1 MKASQVK
8 PSSWRF
14 GLNNPRINILMR
26 KWEGIRKNVDNMEN
40 TMLKLMQNPQTTPEQ
55 LSMAAKLY
63 ADVSQRLADCAKS
76 VDDYLYLG
84 IKPEP
89 KQSVHMMSCVT
100 TKSGNEDDCNCK
112 DWQQVEM

>member
-14 GLNNPRINILMR
+14 GLSNPKINILMR

-55 LSMAAKLY
+55 LSMVAKLY
-63 ADVSQRLADCAKS
+63 ADVTLKLSDCAKA
-76 VDDYLYLG
+76 VDDYLYHG
-84 IKPEP
+84 TKPKP
-89 KQSVHMMSCVT
+89 MSVHMMSCAAYKTGV
-100 TKSGNEDDCNCK
+100 EELCNCK
-112 DWQQVEM
+112 DWQEGEM

>member
-1 MKASQVK
+1 
-8 PSSWRF
+8 
-14 GLNNPRINILMR
+14 MR

-76 VDDYLYLG
+76 VDDYLYHG

-112 DWQQVEM
+112 DWQQELINDKDTELGLGSTLRNLRGCDCV

>member
-14 GLNNPRINILMR
+14 GLSNPKINILMR
-26 KWEGIRKNVDNMEN
+26 KWENIRKNVDNMED
-40 TMLKLMQNPQTTPEQ
+40 TMLKLMSNPQTTPEQ

-63 ADVSQRLADCAKS
+63 ADVTLKLNECAKA

-89 KQSVHMMSCVT
+89 MSAHMVSCAT
-100 TKSGNEDDCNCK
+100 YKTGDEELCNCK
-112 DWQQVEM
+112 DWQEGEM